1 MHWGKRPGPKGGN
14 VRIEVEKD
22 GTREPKSANGGKPDA
37 RQERLAQALRA
48 NLRKRKENARATR
61 TVSTDPDKGGQ
72 T

>member
-1 MHWGKRPGPKGGN
+1 M
-14 VRIEVEKD
+14 EKD

-48 NLRKRKENARATR
+48 NLRKRKENARTKR